1 MSGVL
6 PMAVSALLHVLVPA
20 ALIARELHGDFPEP
34 YVPIIICVFP
44 DRPFDPVALLL
55 GSTAAEVQ
63 GILDAPSTPEP
74 GTDAPC
80 VSYRFRSGSVIT
92 LFFQHGLVKEVG
104 LGPGRAPHACLR
116 TTIKV
121 VTLPKDA

>member
-1 MSGVL
+1 MRGVL

-20 ALIARELHGDFPEP
+20 ALARELHGDLPEP
-34 YVPIIICVFP
+34 YVPMIICVFP
-44 DRPFDPVALLL
+44 DRPFDAVALLL

-80 VSYRFRSGSVIT
+80 VS
-92 LFFQHGLVKEVG
+92 
-104 LGPGRAPHACLR
+104 
-116 TTIKV
+116 
-121 VTLPKDA
+121 